1 MTQPKKNQQ
10 PPRSKSVSSQPS
22 ENVTDIQS
30 IHLPKKEQPRRYFA
44 PDQMEQLITSIKAY
58 GILEPLI
65 VRPLTKGN
73 YELVAGERRLRAA
86 KAIGL
91 AEVPIVVRN
100 FTDEQAF
107 EVSLLENLQR
117 DDLNPIDETEGLL
130 YLLCQVLT
138 CEKDEVV
145 SLLNRAA
152 NAKRRNVD
160 LTDDEASQIDLIDEL
175 FRKVGRLNRESF
187 RTNRLPL
194 LNMPE
199 DVLQILRQGELEYTK
214 AKAIAKLAD
223 KKQRKSLMEDAIT
236 QNLSLVQI
244 KQKTRELTGASKATP
259 KGILSQNIKT
269 HLSELSKL
277 KSDAWDDP
285 KKQEP
290 LKKLLLELE
299 CLLQS

>member
-1 MTQPKKNQQ
+1 MPQPKKTQRT
-10 PPRSKSVSSQPS
+10 PRSKSTSNQPS
-22 ENVTDIQS
+22 ENLADIQS
-30 IHLPKKEQPRRYFA
+30 IQLPKKEQPRRYFA
-44 PDQMEQLITSIKAY
+44 PDKMEQLITSIEAH

-65 VRPLTKGN
+65 VRPLTNGD

-86 KAIGL
+86 QKIGL
-91 AEVPIVVRN
+91 TTVPIVVRD
-100 FTDEQAF
+100 FSDKEAF

-138 CEKDEVV
+138 GEKDDVV

-152 NAKRRNVD
+152 NAKRRSVD
-160 LTDDEASQIDLIDEL
+160 LTDDETSRIELADEL

-199 DVLQILRQGELEYTK
+199 DVLHILRQGALEYTK
-214 AKAIAKLAD
+214 AKAISKLID
-223 KKQRKSLMEDAIT
+223 KKQRGSLMKEAID

-244 KQKTRELTGASKATP
+244 KRKIQEFTGASTSTEAR
-259 KGILSQNIKT
+259 LNQDARM
-269 HLSELSKL
+269 HLEKLSKS
-277 KSDAWDDP
+277 KSNAWDDP
-285 KKQEP
+285 DKREP
-290 LKKLLLELE
+290 LKRILLELE
-299 CLLQS
+299 HLLKPS